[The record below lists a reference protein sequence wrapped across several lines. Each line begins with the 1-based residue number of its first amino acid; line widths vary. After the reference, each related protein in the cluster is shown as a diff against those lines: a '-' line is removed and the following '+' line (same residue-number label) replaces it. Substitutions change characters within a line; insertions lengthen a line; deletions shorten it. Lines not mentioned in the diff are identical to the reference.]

1 MGGIPPIIL
10 IYKMIIMKKIITIS
24 LVFLIAAFKSNA
36 QTGVNTRNPNASANM
51 EISSSNKGLLI
62 PRLSVAD
69 ITIKTPIAV
78 VPKDGLLI
86 YNINAATKKTLFHW
100 DALANSGT
108 GSWSSHLFFKE
119 TPKTAVI
126 GMTGSNFAALNNLG
140 PGNSTLISN
149 SNGNALVI
157 QSSGY
162 MPNLDVG
169 NNSAGGLTV
178 NLGSGVYMIEI
189 SFLIT
194 APAPDSGRGSVLTGS
209 TYYNM
214 GYYTDIKTSIDATGA
229 ITNSARVERA
239 VLSQAN
245 QNHRV
250 TFNTTITL
258 PDDVNNPVSRLTVAL
273 GRRSGSSH
281 NDLVYIIP
289 SGSYY
294 KLTKLK

>member
-1 MGGIPPIIL
+1 
-10 IYKMIIMKKIITIS
+10 MKKVITIS
-24 LVFLIAAFKSNA
+24 FVFLLTAFKSNA
-36 QTGVNTRNPNASANM
+36 QTGVNTRTPDASANM
-51 EISSSNKGLLI
+51 EISSLNKGLLI
-62 PRLSVAD
+62 PRLSIAD
-69 ITIKTPIAV
+69 ITVRTPVAV
-78 VPKDGLLI
+78 APKDGLLI
-86 YNINAATKKTLFHW
+86 YNTNTATKKTLFHW
-100 DALANSGT
+100 DASANLGA
-108 GSWSSHLFFKE
+108 GSWNAHLFFKE

-126 GMTGSNFAALNNLG
+126 GMTGSNFAALNNLDA
-140 PGNSTLISN
+140 GNSTYLNN
-149 SNGNALVI
+149 SNGNALAI

-169 NNSAGGLTV
+169 NSSGLLTV
-178 NLGSGVYMIEI
+178 NLGSGVYMFEI

-194 APAPDSGRGSVLTGS
+194 APVPDSGRGAVLTGT

-214 GYYTDIKTSIDATGA
+214 GYYTDIVARTLPGTLI
-229 ITNSARVERA
+229 NYARVERG

-250 TFNTTITL
+250 TFITTFTL

-273 GRRSGSSH
+273 GRRLGSSH
-281 NDLVYIIP
+281 EDLVYIIP

>member
-1 MGGIPPIIL
+1 
-10 IYKMIIMKKIITIS
+10 MKKIITIS
-24 LVFLIAAFKSNA
+24 LVLLIVVFKSNA
-36 QTGVNTRNPNASANM
+36 QTGINTRNPDASANT
-51 EISSSNKGLLI
+51 EISASDKGLLI
-62 PRLSVAD
+62 PRLSVPD
-69 ITIKTPIAV
+69 ITVKTPV
-78 VPKDGLLI
+78 VAAPKDGLLI
-86 YNINAATKKTLFHW
+86 YNTNNLTKKTLFHW
-100 DALANSGT
+100 DATANSGL
-108 GSWSSHLFFKE
+108 GSWNAHLFFKE

-126 GMTGSNFAALNNLG
+126 GITGSNFGALNNLDAG
-140 PGNSTLISN
+140 SSTSLNN

-169 NNSAGGLTV
+169 NSAGVLTV
-178 NLGSGVYMIEI
+178 NLGSGVYTIEI

-194 APAPDSGRGSVLTGS
+194 APAPDLGRGSVLTGT

-214 GYYTDIKTSIDATGA
+214 GYYADIIARTLSAGT
-229 ITNSARVERA
+229 TVSSARVERG

-250 TFNTTITL
+250 TFITTFTL

-273 GRRSGSSH
+273 GRRLGSSH

>member
-1 MGGIPPIIL
+1 
-10 IYKMIIMKKIITIS
+10 MIIMKKIITIS
-24 LVFLIAAFKSNA
+24 FVFLIAAFKSNA
-36 QTGVNTRNPNASANM
+36 QTGVNTRNPDASANM
-51 EISSSNKGLLI
+51 EISSGNKGLLI
-62 PRLSVAD
+62 PRLSVTD
-69 ITIKTPIAV
+69 ITLKIPITVA
-78 VPKDGLLI
+78 PKDGLLI
-86 YNINAATKKTLFHW
+86 YNTNTLTKKTLFHW
-100 DALANSGT
+100 DASVNSGA
-108 GSWSSHLFFKE
+108 GSWNSHLFFKE

-126 GMTGSNFAALNNLG
+126 GMTGSNFAALNNLV
-140 PGNSTLISN
+140 PGQSTLINN

-162 MPNLDVG
+162 MPSLDVG
-169 NNSAGGLTV
+169 NNSGGGLTV

-214 GYYTDIKTSIDATGA
+214 GYYTDIKTNVTVTG
-229 ITNSARVERA
+229 IVTNSARVERA

-250 TFNTTITL
+250 TFNTTFTL
-258 PDDVNNPVSRLTVAL
+258 PDNVTNPVSSLTVAL

-289 SGSYY
+289 GGSYY

>member
-1 MGGIPPIIL
+1 
-10 IYKMIIMKKIITIS
+10 MIIMRKIITIS
-24 LVFLIAAFKSNA
+24 LVLLIAAFKSNA
-36 QTGVNTRNPNASANM
+36 QTGVNTRNPDASANT
-51 EISSSNKGLLI
+51 EVSASDKGLLI
-62 PRLSVAD
+62 PRLSVPD
-69 ITIKTPIAV
+69 ITVRTPVAV
-78 VPKDGLLI
+78 APKDGLLI
-86 YNINAATKKTLFHW
+86 YNTNTAIKKTLFHW
-100 DALANSGT
+100 DTTANSGA
-108 GSWSSHLFFKE
+108 GSWNAHLFFKE

-126 GMTGSNFAALNNLG
+126 GITGSNFAALDNQNA
-140 PGNSTLISN
+140 GNSTTLNN

-169 NNSAGGLTV
+169 NAAGLLTV
-178 NLGSGVYMIEI
+178 NLGSGVYTIEI

-194 APAPDSGRGSVLTGS
+194 APAPDSGRGSVLTGT

-214 GYYTDIKTSIDATGA
+214 GYYADIIARTLSGGTLI
-229 ITNSARVERA
+229 NSARVERA

-250 TFNTTITL
+250 TFITTFTL

-273 GRRSGSSH
+273 GRRLGSSH

>member
-1 MGGIPPIIL
+1 
-10 IYKMIIMKKIITIS
+10 MIIMKKIITIS
-24 LVFLIAAFKSNA
+24 FVFFIAAFKSNA
-36 QTGVNTRNPNASANM
+36 QTGVNTRNPDASANM
-51 EISSSNKGLLI
+51 EILSGNKGLLI
-62 PRLSVAD
+62 PRLSVTD
-69 ITIKTPIAV
+69 ITLKTPITVA
-78 VPKDGLLI
+78 PKDGLLI
-86 YNINAATKKTLFHW
+86 YNTNTLTKKTLFHW
-100 DALANSGT
+100 DTSANSGT
-108 GSWSSHLFFKE
+108 GNWNSHLFFKE

-126 GMTGSNFAALNNLG
+126 GMTGSNFAALNNLT
-140 PGNSTLISN
+140 PGQSTLINN
-149 SNGNALVI
+149 SNGNVLII

-169 NNSAGGLTV
+169 NNSFGELTV

-214 GYYTDIKTSIDATGA
+214 GYYTDIKTNVTVTGTV
-229 ITNSARVERA
+229 TNSARVERA

-250 TFNTTITL
+250 TFNTTFTL
-258 PDDVNNPVSRLTVAL
+258 PDNVTNPVSSLTVAL

-281 NDLVYIIP
+281 NDQVYIIP
-289 SGSYY
+289 AGSYY

>member
-1 MGGIPPIIL
+1 
-10 IYKMIIMKKIITIS
+10 MKKIITIS

-36 QTGVNTRNPNASANM
+36 QTGVNTRNPDASANM

-62 PRLSVAD
+62 PRLSIAD
-69 ITIKTPIAV
+69 ITVKTPVAV
-78 VPKDGLLI
+78 APKDGLLI
-86 YNINAATKKTLFHW
+86 YNTNTVTKKTLFHW
-100 DALANSGT
+100 DALANSGA
-108 GSWSSHLFFKE
+108 GNWNSHLFFKE

-126 GMTGSNFAALNNLG
+126 GMAGSNFAALDNLN
-140 PGNSTLISN
+140 PGASTLINN
-149 SNGNALVI
+149 SNGNTLVI

-162 MPNLDVG
+162 MPNLDVV
-169 NNSAGGLTV
+169 NNSTNGLTV

-194 APAPDSGRGSVLTGS
+194 APVPDSGRGSVLTGS
-209 TYYNM
+209 NYYNM
-214 GYYTDIKTSIDATGA
+214 GYYTDIKTSIDATGTV
-229 ITNSARVERA
+229 TNSARVERA

-250 TFNTTITL
+250 TFNTTFTL
-258 PDDVNNPVSRLTVAL
+258 PDNVTNPVSSLTVAL